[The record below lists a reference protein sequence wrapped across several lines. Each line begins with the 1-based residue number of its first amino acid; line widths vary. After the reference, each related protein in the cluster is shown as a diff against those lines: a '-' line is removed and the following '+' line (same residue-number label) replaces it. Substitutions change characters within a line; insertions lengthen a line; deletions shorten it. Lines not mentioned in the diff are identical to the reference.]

1 MSPEKRSSLIII
13 RFLGSRPKSENI
25 ISKSVDKAMDNANQ
39 AAKNAP
45 AGISIRNGPVDEMNL
60 DEPTANGTSKRKARG
75 SMGNGH
81 SYKEMSEEEDDKPSV
96 CHFAKKSEVRLD
108 DANSC

>member
-1 MSPEKRSSLIII
+1 M
-13 RFLGSRPKSENI
+13 
-25 ISKSVDKAMDNANQ
+25 DKANK

-45 AGISIRNGPVDEMNL
+45 AGISIRNGPVDKMDL

-81 SYKEMSEEEDDKPSV
+81 SYKEMSEEEDDKPLV
-96 CHFAKKSEVRLD
+96 CHIAEKSKVRLD
-108 DANSC
+108 NANGC